1 MAISSYKSF
10 LMHKSG
16 SDSSEYAKLVDIK
29 DFPILGGEKEALETS
44 TLSDKAQTYI
54 EGIQKTDPMK
64 FTCNYTQED
73 FSKVRALEGIEGY
86 YAVWLG
92 GTEETNGAVT
102 PTGEHGKFSFKGIPS
117 VYVNG
122 AGTNEVIGMT
132 VTIMPT
138 TQIVAETAS

>member
-16 SDSSEYAKLVDIK
+16 SDSPAYAKLVDIK
-29 DFPILGGEKEALETS
+29 DFPDLGGEKEALETT

-54 EGIQKTDPMK
+54 EGIQKTSALK
-64 FTCNYTQED
+64 FSCNYTKED
-73 FSKVRALEGIEGY
+73 YATVKALEGIEGD

-122 AGTNEVIGMT
+122 AGTNAVIGMT

-138 TQIVAETAS
+138 TPIVPET